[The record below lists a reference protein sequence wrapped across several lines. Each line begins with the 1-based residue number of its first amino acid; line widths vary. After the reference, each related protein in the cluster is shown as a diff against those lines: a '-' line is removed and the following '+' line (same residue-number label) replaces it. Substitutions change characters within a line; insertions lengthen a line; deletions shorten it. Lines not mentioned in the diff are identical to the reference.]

1 MMYVRSCCL
10 AFQGDSPDGVHV
22 ASLLAR
28 ADGCHGKP
36 PERMDAP
43 DERLDMPRVDSR
55 NGHRGWNQDDVRA
68 GRCEAFHIIQPHD
81 VICSLIQHERREADG
96 TVALVILT
104 HVAPEKSLRAAL
116 AELATLSINQS
127 PVKLMRIE
135 DI

>member
-1 MMYVRSCCL
+1 MVADLTDVAINLAVGSVRRIPAFRPGKLFRRVLSMEESSSRFYLRLQVRDGPGVISSIAQIL
-10 AFQGDSPDGVHV
+10 ADKSI
-22 ASLLAR
+22 SI
-28 ADGCHGKP
+28 
-36 PERMDAP
+36 
-43 DERLDMPRVDSR
+43 S
-55 NGHRGWNQDDVRA
+55 
-68 GRCEAFHIIQPHD
+68 
-81 VICSLIQHERREADG
+81 SLIQHERREADG